1 MRKVCV
7 VTGSR
12 AEYGLLYFL
21 LKNISA
27 SSSLELQLIVTGMH
41 LSPEF
46 GVTYRE
52 IEKDGFRIDKKVTMN
67 LSSDSWTTVAQ
78 ETGRGVIGMTNAL
91 SELQPDILVLLGDRF
106 EIFSAAIAGLFST
119 SPIAHIHG
127 GEITEGAFDDAIRH
141 SITKISYWHFV
152 AAEEYRKRVIQ
163 LGEDPNRVFLVGSL
177 NYDAILNTSL
187 LKKEALERKIDFI
200 FGERNLL
207 ITFHPVTLE
216 RNTSEEHMKEL
227 LSALADFEVTNF
239 LFTAPNADTDGTVIK
254 KLIEEF
260 VSDRKET
267 AKLFVSM
274 GRVNYLST
282 LQYVDGVVGNS
293 SSGVLEVPYYGIG
306 TVNIGDRQK
315 GRLRCPSII
324 DCGESQTA
332 IAAAIKESL
341 SRNFQ
346 LKASVRTCV
355 YGDGSAAEQ
364 IHRHIIEANLEELI
378 QKYFRDISHSSQIF

>member
-12 AEYGLLYFL
+12 AEYGLLYL
-21 LKNISA
+21 LLRNISA

-78 ETGRGVIGMTNAL
+78 ETGTGVVGMTNAL

-119 SPIAHIHG
+119 IPIAHIHG
-127 GEITEGAFDDAIRH
+127 GEVTEGAFDDAIRH

-152 AAEEYRKRVIQ
+152 AAEEYRNRVIQ

-187 LKKEALERKIDFI
+187 LKKE
-200 FGERNLL
+200 
-207 ITFHPVTLE
+207 V
-216 RNTSEEHMKEL
+216 
-227 LSALADFEVTNF
+227 
-239 LFTAPNADTDGTVIK
+239 
-254 KLIEEF
+254 
-260 VSDRKET
+260 
-267 AKLFVSM
+267 
-274 GRVNYLST
+274 
-282 LQYVDGVVGNS
+282 
-293 SSGVLEVPYYGIG
+293 
-306 TVNIGDRQK
+306 
-315 GRLRCPSII
+315 
-324 DCGESQTA
+324 
-332 IAAAIKESL
+332 
-341 SRNFQ
+341 
-346 LKASVRTCV
+346 
-355 YGDGSAAEQ
+355 
-364 IHRHIIEANLEELI
+364 
-378 QKYFRDISHSSQIF
+378 

>member
-12 AEYGLLYFL
+12 AEYGLLYL
-21 LKNISA
+21 LLQKIST
-27 SSSLELQLIVTGMH
+27 SLSLELQLIVTGMH

-119 SPIAHIHG
+119 IPIAHIHG

-163 LGEDPNRVFLVGSL
+163 LGEGPNRVFLVGSL

-187 LKKEALERKIDFI
+187 LKKEVLESKIDFI

-227 LSALADFEVTNF
+227 LSALGDFEDTNF
-239 LFTAPNADTDGTVIK
+239 LFTAPNADTDGAVIK

-267 AKLFVSM
+267 SKLFVSM

-293 SSGVLEVPYYGIG
+293 SSGLLEVPYYGIG
-306 TVNIGDRQK
+306 TVNIGDRQE
-315 GRLRCPSII
+315 GRLKRKSVV
-324 DCGESQTA
+324 DCGYEKDS
-332 IAAAIKESL
+332 
-341 SRNFQ
+341 
-346 LKASVRTCV
+346 
-355 YGDGSAAEQ
+355 
-364 IHRHIIEANLEELI
+364 IHRAVCQVLAGRLKGATNRPENSASDRGASTKIVETLET
-378 QKYFRDISHSSQIF
+378 ISIPDEPKKSFWDK

>member
-12 AEYGLLYFL
+12 AEYGLLYLL
-21 LKNISA
+21 LKKISA
-27 SSSLELQLIVTGMH
+27 SPSLELQLIVTGMH

-78 ETGRGVIGMTNAL
+78 ETGTGVVGMTNAL

-119 SPIAHIHG
+119 IPIAHIHG

-187 LKKEALERKIDFI
+187 LKKEVLESKIDFI

-227 LSALADFEVTNF
+227 LFALDDFEDTNF
-239 LFTAPNADTDGTVIK
+239 LFTAPNADTDGAVIK

-282 LQYVDGVVGNS
+282 LQFVDGVVGNS
-293 SSGVLEVPYYGIG
+293 SSGLLEAPYYGIG
-306 TVNIGDRQK
+306 TVNIGDRQE
-315 GRLRCPSII
+315 GRLKRESVV
-324 DCGESQTA
+324 DCGYEKDSIHRAVCQVLAGRLKGA
-332 IAAAIKESL
+332 INRPE
-341 SRNFQ
+341 N
-346 LKASVRTCV
+346 SVRDRGASTKIV
-355 YGDGSAAEQ
+355 ET
-364 IHRHIIEANLEELI
+364 LET
-378 QKYFRDISHSSQIF
+378 ISIPDEPKKSFWDK